1 MAQNITLMGASY
13 SAVPAVTLP
22 KTGGGTATFTDVTPT
37 TAAASDVASGKIFFN
52 SSGVQTTGTASGGGG
67 GGIEIYHQSADDV
80 YSDHLVFNNMVGSPT
95 SFVITVGNMSLNSAR
110 KAVSIVYD
118 GTYLIGQSANSSDG
132 ISFINASGDLGQ
144 LYQNDT
150 LMVGFTSSVYSFDDE
165 NGYTIAYTVGGSSS
179 DIHTS
184 EVQVGSGATSITFTG
199 LTEEPSYW
207 SLIFK
212 DAFGTSSGY
221 QRVACVAN
229 NGTNT
234 YGLSLDSSVH
244 DSSSYWSASYNN
256 GSFTITSQGTN
267 QGGYFHQPG
276 YYQLTYAN
284 GTVPTPSIEVEPL
297 SVTQNGTYTAPDG
310 KAYSPVT
317 VNVSSSGM
325 GTLLTTVSLG
335 TLSTSST
342 SAADTGK
349 TVTLASSTNWDD
361 YDLLLVDISVDSVV
375 NGRHTSSVSFVILTG
390 TSNVTTKNTYTV
402 GSNVWNSK
410 ASSNGTKSTRQSTSK
425 YGVYVNSASVSSGTL
440 TLPIYDRYN
449 SNNTG
454 TLNGTYTARVY
465 GIKLIDLIGG

>member
-37 TAAASDVASGKIFFN
+37 TATASDVASGKIFFN
-52 SSGVQTTGTASGGGG
+52 ASGVQTTGTASGGGG

-80 YSDHLVFNNMVGSPT
+80 YSDHLVFNNMVGEPT
-95 SFVITVGNMSLNSAR
+95 SFVITVGSMSLNSAR

-132 ISFINASGDLGQ
+132 ISFINASGDLMQ

-229 NGTNT
+229 NGTST
-234 YGLSLDSSVH
+234 YGLALDSSVH

-284 GTVPTPSIEVEPL
+284 GTVPTPSIEVEAL

-325 GTLLTTVSLG
+325 GTLLTSYSLG
-335 TLSTSST
+335 TISTSST
-342 SAADTGK
+342 SATDTGK
-349 TVTLASSTNWDD
+349 SVSVSGINSYDALVVETSVNTVT
-361 YDLLLVDISVDSVV
+361 
-375 NGRHTSSVSFVILTG
+375 NGRHTCTVGFIWLTASSSVG
-390 TSNVTTKNTYTV
+390 TKNAGTIATHKLNMKISSSAVTTTR
-402 GSNVWNSK
+402 
-410 ASSNGTKSTRQSTSK
+410 ASSTAYGIYPNSITINNGT
-425 YGVYVNSASVSSGTL
+425 ASI
-440 TLPIYDRYN
+440 PMYQRYN
-449 SNNTG
+449 STQTG
-454 TLNGTYTARVY
+454 TINGAYTTRVY
-465 GIKLIDLIGG
+465 GLKLYDLIGG